1 MNVSIWV
8 VRMTGRWYG
17 WKPSNVVDWHETKIS
32 IQDYIIQLNS
42 LRDELVIFLEQKK
55 QNDIITNESSV
66 VLLIEKQVTIATENK
81 S

>member
-1 MNVSIWV
+1 MLLIG
-8 VRMTGRWYG
+8 M
-17 WKPSNVVDWHETKIS
+17 KQKFI

>member
-1 MNVSIWV
+1 MKQKFI
-8 VRMTGRWYG
+8 
-17 WKPSNVVDWHETKIS
+17 